1 MNSSAYVETFE
12 EKRSC
17 IYALLVTE
25 NQEMT
30 TNKLQ
35 PMQIQTFYLTDFKT
49 TTTKNKNWEKIINQI
64 RSR

>member
-17 IYALLVTE
+17 IYVLLVTE

-49 TTTKNKNWEKIINQI
+49 TTTKNKN
-64 RSR
+64 